1 MKEWM
6 SEQMNILK
14 AQWRRNI
21 SEVKYTFADQH
32 KGQEHEEIR
41 DNLEFH
47 GLVS

>member
-1 MKEWM
+1 
-6 SEQMNILK
+6 MNILK

-21 SEVKYTFADQH
+21 SEVKYAFANQH

-41 DNLEFH
+41 DNLKCH